1 MYKGLV
7 ALRCPA
13 ECHHYAEVGVRSDI
27 GPANDIPPPGACC
40 GSPGPGHGAQLRCEE
55 LQYKQKQV

>member
-1 MYKGLV
+1 MYKGLM

-40 GSPGPGHGAQLRCEE
+40 GSPGPGHGAQLRCEG
-55 LQYKQKQV
+55 LP